1 MDRPLHA
8 DFAAL
13 LGNYPE
19 DLAALF
25 LDLRSWIIGL
35 YPDCNELLYHTH
47 ALTCVLTPTLKLAD
61 GYCHIPIYS
70 KHLNL
75 GFNQGTFLEDPDKLL
90 QGTGKSIRHIP
101 VRKPE
106 DYRNEKVESLV
117 LDAIAWSI
125 NHQNPK
131 REVIGQVISK
141 IKKRWKS

>member
-1 MDRPLHA
+1 MDRPLHP

-13 LGNYPE
+13 LETHGE

-25 LDLRSWIIGL
+25 LDLRSWLIDL
-35 YPDCNELLYHTH
+35 YPEANELLYHTH

-61 GYCHIPIYS
+61 GYCHIPVYT

-75 GFNQGTFLEDPDKLL
+75 GFNQGGFLEDPDKLL

-106 DYRNEKVESLV
+106 DYRNDKVKSLV

-125 NHQNPK
+125 NHRDPK
-131 REVIGQVISK
+131 RAVSRQVVSK
-141 IKKRWKS
+141 IKKKSK